1 MLITLENS
9 FLQVTVDDKG
19 AELKSLVS
27 KSTGIDYMWSGDPA
41 YWGKTSPILFPIVG
55 TLRDNSYIYKGKTY
69 LLPRHGFARDMYF
82 EVKQEESETAAFCL
96 ESSDASRENYP
107 FDFELEV
114 KYTLVKDQLVVTY
127 QVVNKAKKDML
138 FSLGAH
144 PAFRVPM
151 VENTSYED
159 HYLSFNQPENAMRWP
174 IVEGGLIS
182 QATVKFFEEDLKLK
196 LTRELFYED
205 ALVFKNL
212 KSNTISIQSDRH
224 AHGLDFQFEGFPFF
238 GIWAA
243 PNADFVCLEPWCGIA
258 DSVSHNSKLEKKE
271 GIQSLPSRQAWS
283 RSWRVHVY

>member
-1 MLITLENS
+1 MLITLENN

-55 TLRDNSYIYKGKTY
+55 ALKDNTYIYKGKSY
-69 LLPRHGFARDMYF
+69 SLLRHGFARDMYF
-82 EVKQEESETAAFCL
+82 EVKQEEPETAVFCL
-96 ESSDASRENYP
+96 ESSDASREHFP

-114 KYTLVKDQLVVTY
+114 KYKLAEDQLTVTY
-127 QVVNKAKKDML
+127 QVVNKDKKDML

-159 HYLSFNQPENAMRWP
+159 HYLKFNQPENALRWP
-174 IVEGGLIS
+174 IVERGLIS
-182 QATVKFFEEDLKLK
+182 GTAVKFFEEDTRLN

-212 KSNTISIQSDRH
+212 RSNTISIQSDRH

-258 DSVSHNSKLEKKE
+258 DSVSHNQKLEKKE
-271 GIQSLPSRQAWS
+271 GIEKLPAQKTWS
-283 RSWRVHVY
+283 RSWRVHIY